1 MCDVVQTNGLLCH
14 LGKDYEIKSVLTSSV
29 LESYK
34 HILGKMFP
42 FSKHFFKFIVQ
53 ASETPENFHCL
64 VKLRVA

>member
-1 MCDVVQTNGLLCH
+1 MCDVVQTNRLLCH

-42 FSKHFFKFIVQ
+42 FSKL
-53 ASETPENFHCL
+53 SPMNFPFSNEFL
-64 VKLRVA
+64 